1 MALRGIHH
9 HHTHPA
15 KHQNP
20 TKCQVSRTK
29 YPTIFHFGN
38 NSTPLDAHI
47 PPPNHLVAHKSTNPQ
62 HQTTPQPIG
71 GLNFTPQPIGGLL
84 PQPTISLTSTTC
96 YPQALFISPSPQR
109 LIPPSIHPPIKQKT
123 PIVETTGEH
132 KKKLN

>member
-1 MALRGIHH
+1 MYTRFLYLRGRKGGRNGSEGGSATPHAH
-9 HHTHPA
+9 GKTQKP
-15 KHQNP
+15 P
-20 TKCQVSRTK
+20 KCQVSRTK

-38 NSTPLDAHI
+38 NSTPFDTHQLT
-47 PPPNHLVAHKSTNPQ
+47 PNHLVSHKSPNPQ
-62 HQTTPQPIG
+62 HQTPL
-71 GLNFTPQPIGGLL
+71 LNLL
-84 PQPTISLTSTTC
+84 EVC